1 MPKTRTN
8 PPVPSRQ
15 KGQRS
20 LDEPLYLVRPFFNWT
35 QPTWVTSEAWRK
47 TVQSQQICMLCREAL
62 IGNLLSL
69 DWKIEARD
77 STKRDELKDQ
87 IDYYTK
93 FFEYT
98 GDYDYSEL
106 IEWLG
111 ADLLDL
117 PFGSAAELGRESDNP
132 DGKVLWIELLDGG
145 TLYPT
150 LNKDWPIGQY
160 VPEAAT
166 TPVFFPTHAIN
177 RMYFSP
183 RTEIKRKGWGMAPPE
198 KIWIAL
204 NLIST
209 GDNYYAKLLS
219 DTPDAGILD
228 LIDMDKES
236 AASWVEGWRQL
247 LTGVDPQK
255 IPVLYEHTQ
264 AAEWI
269 PFTRNPSDIQYS
281 EAIGRYTTILTA
293 GYGMTPSD
301 IGMGGSQNGGNTMAG
316 NLRDER
322 KSKRNGYA
330 RFKRKFT
337 EFFNRILPPDLR
349 FKFID
354 MDDELMVAV
363 GRARLASATAMT
375 AMVNGNL
382 FTENEMR
389 QQAVADGY
397 ITVSVPEELPP
408 ELQKKIDQKQ
418 QMAEQFQLGKI
429 NAFGNQNGKNP
440 KDNKQKG
447 GKPGAERPSM
457 LGRPVSPSS
466 GGWGETAARSALQ
479 EWSAFLLEAD
489 DKYFQRLAYLAYP
502 SITAD
507 AVGIWTA
514 LEDQSQISEWLGKHE
529 EALWTGEGGDDL
541 PELSRT
547 VLNIVKPNLLADLL
561 KDPWWRFEDERHL
574 AEIMAEESQ
583 ALMDAERENLKTRA
597 YIENFSLP
605 EIVVDVMPVRER
617 LIQNALGLFAYAPEL
632 IANSVVSGVRDYILE
647 HPNRD
652 MLDAVYS
659 ADLIQ
664 SIRSKLD
671 QGLVGLSEAFM
682 QNTSG
687 IIIEEIVKGASKD
700 A

>member
-1 MPKTRTN
+1 MPRTRTN
-8 PPVPSRQ
+8 PPAPSRQ

-20 LDEPLYLVRPFFNWT
+20 LDEPLYLIRPFFNWT
-35 QPTWVTSEAWRK
+35 QPTWVTSEMWRRV
-47 TVQSQQICMLCREAL
+47 VQSQQICMLCRETL
-62 IGNLLSL
+62 IGNILSL

-98 GDYDYSEL
+98 GDYDYSEI

-111 ADLLDL
+111 VDLLDL
-117 PFGSAAELGRESDNP
+117 PFGSAAEVGREGDNE
-132 DGKVLWIELLDGG
+132 DGKVLWLELLDGG
-145 TLYPT
+145 TMYPT

-160 VPEAAT
+160 VPEANT
-166 TPVFFPTHAIN
+166 NPVFFPAHAIN

-198 KIWIAL
+198 KIWVAL
-204 NLIST
+204 NLLST
-209 GDNYYAKLLS
+209 GDTYYAKLLS

-236 AASWVEGWRQL
+236 ATSWVEGWRQL
-247 LTGVDPQK
+247 LSGVDPQK

-269 PFTRNPSDIQYS
+269 PFTRNPTDIQYN
-281 EAIGRYTTILTA
+281 EAISRYTTILTA

-301 IGMGGSQNGGNTMAG
+301 IGMGGAQNGGNTMAG
-316 NLRDER
+316 NMRDER

-330 RFKRKFT
+330 RTKRKFT
-337 EFFNRILPPDLR
+337 EFFNRLLPADLR

-363 GRARLASATAMT
+363 GRARLASATAM
-375 AMVNGNL
+375 ASMVSGNL
-382 FTENEMR
+382 FTEAEMR

-418 QMAEQFQLGKI
+418 AMAQLP
-429 NAFGNQNGKNP
+429 F
-440 KDNKQKG
+440 G
-447 GKPGAERPSM
+447 GKPPFGGGGKPVPGNKDKKPAERPSM

-466 GGWGETAARSALQ
+466 GGWGETAARSDAMQTWADHIL
-479 EWSAFLLEAD
+479 SSD
-489 DKYFQRLAYLAYP
+489 DKYFQRLAHLAY
-502 SITAD
+502 SAVVAD
-507 AVGIWTA
+507 VVGMYNA
-514 LEDQSQISEWLGKHE
+514 LEDQTQIPAWARNHE
-529 EALWTGEGGDDL
+529 EVLWTGKSDVDL
-541 PELSRT
+541 PDLTQT
-547 VLNIVKPNLLADLL
+547 VLGIVKPNLIADLN
-561 KDPWWRFEDERHL
+561 KDLWWRHPDENELIRSA
-574 AEIMAEESQ
+574 AEASQ
-583 ALMDAERENLKTRA
+583 VMIDTNIERVKTRA
-597 YIENFSLP
+597 YVENFNLP
-605 EIVVDVMPVRER
+605 EIVVNGDLVRTKLEDVIR
-617 LIQNALGLFAYAPEL
+617 GLFAYTPEL
-632 IANSVVSGVRDYILE
+632 VANAVISGLRDYVID
-647 HPNRD
+647 HPNSD
-652 MLDAVYS
+652 MLEDVY
-659 ADLIQ
+659 DPKLTQ
-664 SIRSKLD
+664 LIRSKLE
-671 QGLVGLSEAFM
+671 QALEGLSEAFM

-687 IIIEEIVKGASKD
+687 IIIEEIVNSAENN